1 MKFIV
6 VGCGRV
12 GAQLATRLFQQ
23 GHQVTVVDIVA
34 SAFDNL
40 DPSFRGRTLEGD
52 VLGQDMLRR
61 AGIEGSDGL
70 AAVTSSD
77 TLNAVIAHIA
87 RTIFHVPN
95 VVTRN
100 YEPRFTPLYE
110 VFGIQTVAA
119 STWGAQR
126 IEELLCDVSLRTVFS
141 AGNGEVEVYEIIVPV
156 SLARPA
162 PGRDRE
168 SQRLPAHRLDP
179 RGQGHAAHGRHAP
192 RGVRHPAPER
202 DVRRHRSAAPPAC
215 CTEGGLRCS

>member
-23 GHQVTVVDIVA
+23 GHQVTVVDVVA

-61 AGIEGSDGL
+61 AGIEGTDGL
-70 AAVTSSD
+70 AAVTNSD
-77 TLNAVIAHIA
+77 TLNVVIAHIA

-100 YEPRFTPLYE
+100 YEPRFIPLHE

-141 AGNGEVEVYEIIVPV
+141 AGNGEVEVYEIIVP
-156 SLARPA
+156 AA
-162 PGRDRE
+162 WHGRRLGEVVNHGGCLPIALTRAGKAVLPTADILIEDSDVLHISATFAGIEALR
-168 SQRLPAHRLDP
+168 QRL
-179 RGQGHAAHGRHAP
+179 AASKEA
-192 RGVRHPAPER
+192 
-202 DVRRHRSAAPPAC
+202 
-215 CTEGGLRCS
+215 

>member
-77 TLNAVIAHIA
+77 TLNAVIAHVA
-87 RTIFHVPN
+87 RTVFHVPN
-95 VVTRN
+95 VV
-100 YEPRFTPLYE
+100 
-110 VFGIQTVAA
+110 
-119 STWGAQR
+119 SAQ
-126 IEELLCDVSLRTVFS
+126 LRT
-141 AGNGEVEVYEIIVPV
+141 A
-156 SLARPA
+156 L
-162 PGRDRE
+162 
-168 SQRLPAHRLDP
+168 
-179 RGQGHAAHGRHAP
+179 
-192 RGVRHPAPER
+192 HPN
-202 DVRRHRSAAPPAC
+202 
-215 CTEGGLRCS
+215 L